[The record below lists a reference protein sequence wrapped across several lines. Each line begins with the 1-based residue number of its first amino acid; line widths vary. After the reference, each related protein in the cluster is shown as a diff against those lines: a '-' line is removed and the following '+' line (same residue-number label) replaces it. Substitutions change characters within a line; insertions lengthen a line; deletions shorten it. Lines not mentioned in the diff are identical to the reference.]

1 MCIRCH
7 SGLSD
12 TKVLEDLTNALKTK
26 QYEIFNKTSIN
37 HILFA
42 ALNYNGEQTKK
53 IAIELLEEYNEWA
66 KINNPKCF
74 GFNLTEIIKQIY
86 KVNYTQEEIIDDIN
100 HCNGTKLYAI
110 FENNYTE

>member
-12 TKVLEDLTNALKTK
+12 AFVLKEFTDTLKK
-26 QYEIFNKTSIN
+26 KPYEIFNKTSIN

-42 ALNYNGEQTKK
+42 ALNYNGEQTKN
-53 IAIELLEEYNEWA
+53 IAIKLLEEYNEWA

-74 GFNLTEIIKQIY
+74 GFNLTEIIKKIY
-86 KVNYTQEEIIDDIN
+86 EVNYTQEEIKDDIN
-100 HCNGTKLYAI
+100 HCNGTKLNAI